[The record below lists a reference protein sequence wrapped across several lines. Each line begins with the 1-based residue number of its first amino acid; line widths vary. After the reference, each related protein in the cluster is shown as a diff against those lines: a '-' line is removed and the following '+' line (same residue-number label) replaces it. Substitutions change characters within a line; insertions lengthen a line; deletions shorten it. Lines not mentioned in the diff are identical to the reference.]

1 LIHWVVE
8 RANRY
13 HGGAGNF
20 LNEAR
25 LSKLADKSEE
35 AKPSREGVFK
45 WLMKPN
51 TRVDPNTPPPP
62 LPPAM
67 PKVNSGLDPDNPE
80 QGEYTALTEYQYTM
94 MENGREVISTQ
105 IGQENRHPFPLKS
118 CR

>member
-1 LIHWVVE
+1 
-8 RANRY
+8 
-13 HGGAGNF
+13 
-20 LNEAR
+20 
-25 LSKLADKSEE
+25 
-35 AKPSREGVFK
+35 
-45 WLMKPN
+45 
-51 TRVDPNTPPPP
+51 
-62 LPPAM
+62 M